1 MKAKAIVKI
10 CLCALLAVVLTVG
23 LVGGILALKS
33 GGMESISALRLFS
46 FNVEYYDDAEL
57 YTAGGGTVAGDVA
70 ELDIHWTD
78 GAVNVTVGNGTDI
91 VLRESGAGNGEELR
105 WLLQNGR
112 LTVRDRKSGVHR
124 SSVERTLEVELPA
137 RLLRELKIDSASADV
152 FLTGVAVGTLE
163 LDTASGLLEAMHCT
177 FDAVDIDCA
186 STDCRFEDC
195 KLGRFEMDT
204 ASGNATLR
212 GSVERVE
219 LETTSGDL
227 EIVSSSV
234 PYSIEVEST
243 SADVS
248 LTLPVNAAFDAKL
261 KSVSGDLNVE
271 GFIGT
276 YGSNHFTTF
285 PAGTAFD
292 AKIVDTSGDM
302 KNEGFV
308 GTDGSGMAE
317 YRFDSVSGDV
327 WIAAAE

>member
-10 CLCALLAVVLTVG
+10 CLCSLLAVVLTVG
-23 LVGGILALKS
+23 LVGGILALDSDGMKS
-33 GGMESISALRLFS
+33 VSLLRLFS

-57 YTAGGGTVAGDVA
+57 YTVGGGTVTGDVA
-70 ELDIHWTD
+70 ELSIHWTD
-78 GAVNVTVGNGTDI
+78 GAVNVTVGSGTDI
-91 VLRESGAGNGEELR
+91 VLRESGAESGEELR
-105 WLLQNGR
+105 WLLKNGR

-124 SSVERTLEVELPA
+124 SSMKRTLEVELPA
-137 RLLRELKIDSASADV
+137 QLLRELKIDSASADV
-152 FLTGVAVGTLE
+152 FLTGVAAGTLE
-163 LDTASGLLEAMHCT
+163 LDTASGRLEAKDCA

-219 LETTSGDL
+219 LETAGGEL

-234 PYSIEVEST
+234 PYSIEVESI

-261 KSVSGDLNVE
+261 DSLSGDLNVE
-271 GFIGT
+271 GFVGT
-276 YGSNHFTTF
+276 YGSNRFTTF
-285 PAGTAFD
+285 PTGTAFD
-292 AKIVDTSGDM
+292 AKLESASGDL